1 MTKELVA
8 DAGVVQDLL
17 PRRYQEEIFARAQQ
31 ANVIAA
37 LGTGSGKTFISTLLI
52 KWIASK
58 ESCRDKAIVFLVP
71 KVTLVEQQG
80 EFIAKHTPLRVL
92 KLHGALH
99 MQMADQVGWKK
110 RFQQHD
116 VFVMTGMND
125 PFLSLS
131 SASRS
136 FIHIRLA
143 QIFLDLLT
151 HSHWR
156 ICKVG
161 FVPDPVVVSDKQTPL
176 QVSLMIFDECHHTR
190 KRHPFNSIMHEYFQT
205 PPDQRP
211 KIFGM
216 TASPISDPK
225 DPVGSLSKLETNLDS
240 KVMAVEEHTEELLA
254 HSPKPAEAS
263 EPC

>member
-58 ESCRDKAIVFLVP
+58 ESCRDKVIVFLVP

-116 VFVMTGMND
+116 VFVMTGMT
-125 PFLSLS
+125 LSRYRLS
-131 SASRS
+131 ALS
-136 FIHIRLA
+136 FISVQPRYSSTFSRIHIG
-143 QIFLDLLT
+143 
-151 HSHWR
+151 
-156 ICKVG
+156 V
-161 FVPDPVVVSDKQTPL
+161 
-176 QVSLMIFDECHHTR
+176 
-190 KRHPFNSIMHEYFQT
+190 
-205 PPDQRP
+205 
-211 KIFGM
+211 
-216 TASPISDPK
+216 
-225 DPVGSLSKLETNLDS
+225 
-240 KVMAVEEHTEELLA
+240 
-254 HSPKPAEAS
+254 
-263 EPC
+263 